1 MEGVGRSGSIPLWH
15 LKAGLT
21 SIAGKMDADVALL
34 TMHME
39 FMSSLL
45 NPNLSLSN
53 HISINPHMAALDIA
67 SVIGTW
73 VAAFVAI
80 LALVG
85 IIGPVLIWRASRTEQ
100 HLAISTIDDDD
111 NIFRSRGIHAGPR
124 IWLFQR
130 LRAPMLN
137 IAPASF
143 EETISLSLDIVKEP
157 ISTTKWVQF
166 GMLLQA
172 YGVRYGTGDTIG
184 IRNKKTHL
192 PVHKSWILFWGLK
205 GRYCKRRDFGRLGSH
220 LRTVVILPRG
230 QHHRR
235 FRKQGF
241 LQSDNDSDDVET
253 VTPEPFGPLFGVTGK
268 IECCVTAGDEGVSV
282 LKFQLA
288 PSKDLRNLEP
298 DVLHIREI
306 FLLSVGCIRL
316 QSGGYCSPF
325 ESEMAADDESSD
337 SDVQGVMANRRLH
350 YICMSVRKE

>member
-1 MEGVGRSGSIPLWH
+1 MKP
-15 LKAGLT
+15 GLT
-21 SIAGKMDADVALL
+21 STAGKLDADVALL
-34 TMHME
+34 TVHME

-53 HISINPHMAALDIA
+53 HISIYPHMAALDIA

-85 IIGPVLIWRASRTEQ
+85 IIGPVLIWRASRTER

-111 NIFRSRGIHAGPR
+111 NIFRSRGIHAGPG

-130 LRAPMLN
+130 IRAPILN

-143 EETISLSLDIVKEP
+143 EEIILLSLDVVKEP
-157 ISTTKWVQF
+157 ISTTNWVQF

-172 YGVRYGTGDTIG
+172 YGVRYGTGDRIEV
-184 IRNKKTHL
+184 RNRKTHL
-192 PVHKSWILFWGLK
+192 PVHKSWILFLGLK
-205 GRYCKRRDFGRLGSH
+205 GRYCKRRDMGRLRSH
-220 LRTVVILPRG
+220 LRTVVISPRG

-235 FRKQGF
+235 LRRPDF
-241 LQSDNDSDDVET
+241 LESDRDSDIEIVP
-253 VTPEPFGPLFGVTGK
+253 PEPFGPLFGVTGK
-268 IECCVTAGDEGVSV
+268 IECRITAGDEGVSV

-288 PSKDLRNLEP
+288 PTKDLRKLDP

-316 QSGGYCSPF
+316 QSGGYCSLF

-337 SDVQGVMANRRLH
+337 SDN
-350 YICMSVRKE
+350 